1 MDHIIIWLKINLFSP
16 WYSWQIAELFVVLSV
31 WSIVYAMIFSI
42 SQPSINTIHSGHF
55 SGLPRPIYFEVSIK
69 SLGIILIVWWCLTP
83 LSTIVQLY
91 QWRSVLLV
99 EETGVPGENQRL
111 VTSNWQ
117 TRSHN
122 VLHLALI
129 EVRTHSISGWLHR
142 YSCQLSSDHGYDGP
156 AGGVGLFWGV
166 GLSKLCYWRSNVI
179 SSINRYVPLM
189 SSSSSSGTVSTS
201 AVVECKC
208 AAPSEI

>member
-1 MDHIIIWLKINLFSP
+1 
-16 WYSWQIAELFVVLSV
+16 
-31 WSIVYAMIFSI
+31 MIYCICHDIFNITTLDQYNPFGTLLGFTSTNI
-42 SQPSINTIHSGHF
+42 F
-55 SGLPRPIYFEVSIK
+55 WGLYQ
-69 SLGIILIVWWCLTP
+69 IILIVWWCLTP